1 VALLRGELEL
11 DLLAGQLLVDG
22 REGVDLVLDV
32 GRLLRV
38 EVDLADF
45 RAVEAVARVLADDL
59 RGVDQILQNGL
70 VDRRQRPEKRGAR
83 ERGGRG
89 RARSGP
95 GSRQGDMAL
104 GPAATY
110 ALTLAA
116 RHPHTRT
123 HALLPWLLRRHRG
136 GSLRLSGCVSFPLP
150 KPPATACGRRVA
162 AAAAA
167 VAAAGGRC
175 VCFG

>member
-1 VALLRGELEL
+1 MALLRGELEL

-83 ERGGRG
+83 ERGWGIYYLNK
-89 RARSGP
+89 
-95 GSRQGDMAL
+95 SRND
-104 GPAATY
+104 
-110 ALTLAA
+110 
-116 RHPHTRT
+116 
-123 HALLPWLLRRHRG
+123 
-136 GSLRLSGCVSFPLP
+136 SS
-150 KPPATACGRRVA
+150 
-162 AAAAA
+162 
-167 VAAAGGRC
+167 
-175 VCFG
+175 